1 MFGILSSRALEAAS
15 QPGISSVSGLGEAE
29 LSLVGEESEGGSP
42 KPPIALLHAA
52 LLYIFVE
59 NWKVIRNRILGPKE
73 YPPGKC

>member
-1 MFGILSSRALEAAS
+1 M
-15 QPGISSVSGLGEAE
+15 SGLGEAE
-29 LSLVGEESEGGSP
+29 LSLVGEEGEGGSP

-59 NWKVIRNRILGPKE
+59 KNWKVICNRILGPKE